1 MYLDIIRWTD
11 DEHGT
16 FGIIRYNDRL
26 ICHSLELPDID
37 NKPFI
42 SRIPNGS
49 YHAEIIF
56 FKNKYPAIYIKDV
69 PGRSGI
75 VIHIANR
82 TEEIQGCIAP
92 GTYIKFEKTGEK
104 VVYESSNALKKIVK
118 TVQDDKH
125 LIVRVIEI

>member
-1 MYLDIIRWTD
+1 MYLDIIRWSD
-11 DEHGT
+11 DENGT
-16 FGIIRYNDRL
+16 FGIVRYNNRL
-26 ICHSLELPDID
+26 ICYSLELPDID
-37 NKPFI
+37 NQPFI

-56 FKNKYPAIYIKDV
+56 FKDKYHAIYIKDV
-69 PGRSGI
+69 PGRSDI

-92 GTYIKFEKTGEK
+92 GTYIKFKKTGEK
-104 VVYESSNALKKIVK
+104 VIYKSSDALKKLVK